1 MSNADVRE
9 EMIADASASNSSR
22 SKTSKLSTAPFWSG
36 EGLVR
41 AEPLTLR
48 VYVAATKDGYR
59 VMPGRPRAADPRRR
73 RARATP
79 RVGLQQRRLGD
90 VG

>member
-1 MSNADVRE
+1 
-9 EMIADASASNSSR
+9 MIAERPHEFVAQHDIE
-22 SKTSKLSTAPFWSG
+22 LSTAPFWSG

-59 VMPGRPRAADPRRR
+59 VMPGGLALLTRDDAADVS
-73 RARATP
+73 ARAS
-79 RVGLQQRRLGD
+79 RLQQGRLGA